1 MTGSLLA
8 KKRSKQKKE
17 RNKRKKTER
26 ERRAANSLTP
36 AGLILSP

>member
-17 RNKRKKTER
+17 RNKRKKNR
-26 ERRAANSLTP
+26 EGEKSC
-36 AGLILSP
+36 